1 MLQPSVVE
9 PVSET
14 CSGLDTDERGKSRA
28 HVGSQLQEAVEV
40 RLPHSAALEVCLQ
53 LLLHRIECRAGE
65 RPERAGVEIRD
76 VLEDREERTR
86 LRRRHPIVT
95 STGA

>member
-14 CSGLDTDERGKSRA
+14 CSGSTPHERGESRA
-28 HVGSQLQEAVEV
+28 HVGSQLQQPVEV
-40 RLPHSAALEVCLQ
+40 RLPDPAALEVCLQ
-53 LLLHRIECRAGE
+53 LLLHRVERRAGE

-76 VLEDREERTR
+76 ALEDREERAR
-86 LRRRHPIVT
+86 LGRRHPIVT